1 MKNMKNKDTGCLL
14 GLAAGDALGAAV
26 EFMSLEQIKD
36 TYGASGIQDFDRWGD
51 FGAGSY
57 TDDTQMAIATAC
69 GLIQSAKKVN
79 KKELWAPV
87 PYVYKEYIKWLKSQE
102 DPSQMRR
109 PGYTCLTAL
118 RSGNMGTLNKPINDS
133 KGCGGVMRV
142 APVGLACDVDYAFNI
157 GVQTAAI
164 THGHP
169 SGYLP
174 SGFLAEL
181 IGYMAKDQD
190 LQESIKKARQT
201 LSFYGR
207 HEETME
213 KVDEALQLAEK
224 KEPIENGIEK
234 LGQGWVGE
242 EALAVSL
249 FCSLI
254 YEDDFSRAVKAAVN
268 HSGDSDS
275 TGAITGAIM
284 GAKLGADAVPKNWV
298 ERLENAAYLQGLGEE
313 MFSLFFK

>member
-1 MKNMKNKDTGCLL
+1 M
-14 GLAAGDALGAAV
+14 GLAVGDALGAAV
-26 EFMSLEQIKD
+26 EFMSLEHIKD
-36 TYGASGIQDFDRWGD
+36 TYGASGIQDFDQWGN
-51 FGAGSY
+51 FAAGSY
-57 TDDTQMAIATAC
+57 TDDTQMAIASAR
-69 GLIQSAKKVN
+69 GLILSAKKIN

-87 PYVYKEYIKWLKSQE
+87 PFVYKEYLKWLKSQE

-109 PGYTCLTAL
+109 SGHTCLTAL
-118 RSGNMGTLNKPINDS
+118 RSGIMGTLSKPINDS

-142 APVGLACDVDYAFNI
+142 APVGLAYETADAFYM
-157 GVQTAAI
+157 GVRTAAI

-181 IGYMAKDQD
+181 VGYMVKGQD
-190 LQESIKKARQT
+190 LHESIKKAKQT

-213 KVDEALQLAEK
+213 KVNEALQLAEI
-224 KEPIENGIEK
+224 KESIEDGIEK

-249 FCSLI
+249 FCSLV
-254 YEDDFSRAVKAAVN
+254 YEVDFTKAIKAAVN

-284 GAKLGADAVPKNWV
+284 GAKLGVKAIPKNWV
-298 ERLENAAYLQGLGEE
+298 ERLENAAYLQELGEE
-313 MFSLFFK
+313 MSRLF